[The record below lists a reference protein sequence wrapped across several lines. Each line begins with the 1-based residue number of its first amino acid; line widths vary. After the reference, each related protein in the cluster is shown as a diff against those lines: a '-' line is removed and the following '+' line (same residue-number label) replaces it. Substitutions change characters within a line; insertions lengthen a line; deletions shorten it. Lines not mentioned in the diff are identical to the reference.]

1 MRKRSSKRKMIAGL
15 LALVMVVS
23 AAIGNIT
30 LNSLANNDT
39 VGFEP
44 QVLNEETT
52 SFLTNLGAHISVDVS
67 KAEYDSYLAAN
78 EGWFPTVYVGADAG
92 QLRVYFAAEGAD
104 GKAARREDGSVDEL
118 FPVSN
123 YTVTATFGDGI
134 YAQAGASVNSL
145 DATKAAVVYD
155 QASTGAYPLAATAYD
170 STALKTL
177 KFDMGLLQTVEGE
190 ATVSWYAPFTFA
202 LSGYVA
208 PAPAPQAESGAESLE
223 GSSTEEPAAEESE
236 ATTNNKMG
244 RAFLN
249 VAPLAGETGDTENL
263 VLDKTAEANND
274 GTYTIT
280 LDAYAKGIVT
290 STKERVPADIVLVLD
305 ESGSM
310 AWRFEYEKIAST
322 KWQDNA
328 TYGMLVTGQ
337 FVLLTRRWS
346 YRDNAYIYLNGRDR
360 YYGDLYKQL
369 STTTRQT
376 ALKNAVNTFLESVN
390 QDAIANGVNH
400 RVAIVG
406 FSDSARV
413 FNGRSTI
420 SDNYGRAW
428 KDAGTPDGLSTLKSS
443 VSRLG
448 AVGATN
454 SGDGMTKAN
463 SVMAAAPSTTDGK
476 DRNQVVIMFTD
487 GVPTTGSDFNDE
499 VANKAIAQAKSLKDK
514 KATVYSVGILGG
526 ANPGFDPTTNI
537 DKYMN
542 YVSSNYPAATSL
554 SAPGTGGDYTKG
566 YYLTATKSSELS
578 EIFQKIAESTQ
589 TNTVTLDEKTVLTD
603 IISDY
608 FVLNSGSPED
618 IKVYTQAFDGYDTNE
633 NPKWA
638 AKVLFPA
645 QVSLDGDTKK
655 ISVTNFNYKENFI
668 TNDNNGDGTTGD
680 LNGKKLVVEVT
691 VKRAPSFIG
700 GNDVKTN
707 NGAAIYADGTSTT
720 PVKNFPEP
728 DVDVR
733 LLYDFEV
740 EDHSIYVGDDWV
752 EVVNLFTGD
761 KGVPY
766 IIDDEPYYLGVTA
779 TNEFV
784 TIVYTVTDK
793 EGNAVGAYTVLPGEP
808 SGEWRVNELFAATLL
823 DKNQTF
829 TVTAT
834 VTPLP
839 KVEGDPEP
847 GVQSISAEAEG
858 NVYVFKPKVEVTDVV
873 INLGDS
879 TTVSDRLDSTKTT
892 WHCDTADTKL
902 PALRTPAPVL
912 NYKFNFIAGSDNGGV
927 DKYAPEMCSD
937 FTVTVKRADGQ
948 GGEYGDFTSYATIE
962 NTKVISCADNHV
974 SNGSEAKHDFTIH
987 VVVQMAKLTINKTI
1001 NEFAQANGDAIYGDA
1016 IFTFN
1021 AKNNETGVVYSGV
1034 IVIGAD
1040 DNLTDSVE
1048 IDLPVGKYTV
1058 TELRTKQYTLQ
1069 GDNNITVSVTKEGGS
1084 VSFMNHLT
1092 YKYYSSD
1099 ADQVTN
1105 EVRMGEN
1112 GVPVITPVRTTI
1124 KGPVVTVPVL
1134 PGTTN

>member
-52 SFLTNLGAHISVDVS
+52 SFLRNLGAHISVDVS
-67 KAEYDSYLAAN
+67 KAEYDSYLAENA
-78 EGWFPTVYVGADAG
+78 GIFPGVYVGADSAG
-92 QLRVYFAAEGAD
+92 QIRVYFAAVGAD
-104 GKAARREDGSVDEL
+104 GKATRREDGSVDEL

-223 GSSTEEPAAEESE
+223 GSSTEEPAAEENE

-249 VAPLAGETGDTENL
+249 VAPLAGETGDTKNL
-263 VLDKTAEANND
+263 VLDKTAKANND

-337 FVLLTRRWS
+337 FVLLTRQWS

-589 TNTVTLDEKTVLTD
+589 TNTVTLNEKSVLTD

-608 FVLNSGSPED
+608 FVLNSGSPD
-618 IKVYTQAFDGYDTNE
+618 DVNVYTQAFAGYDADE
-633 NPKWA
+633 NPIWDERT
-638 AKVLFPA
+638 LFEDA
-645 QVSLDGDTKK
+645 YVSIDTATKK

-668 TNDNNGDGTTGD
+668 TNDMDGNGTTGD
-680 LNGKKLVVEVT
+680 LNGEKLVVEVT

-700 GNDVKTN
+700 GNDVETN
-707 NGAAIYADGTSTT
+707 NGAAIYADGTSTD

-728 DVDVR
+728 DVDVS
-733 LLYDFEV
+733 LLYGFEV
-740 EDHSIYVGDDWV
+740 KDHSIYVGDNWD
-752 EVVNLFTGD
+752 EVVNLFTD
-761 KGVPY
+761 DAGVPY
-766 IIDDEPYYLGVTA
+766 KINNGPYLLGGTA

-784 TIVYTVTDK
+784 TIVYTVTD
-793 EGNAVGAYTVLPGEP
+793 EEDNVVGTYTVQPGQETGTWNP
-808 SGEWRVNELFAATLL
+808 SVDKNKLL
-823 DKNQTF
+823 EENQTF
-829 TVTAT
+829 TVTAS
-834 VTPLP
+834 VKPLP
-839 KVEGDPEP
+839 KAEGEP
-847 GVQSISAEAEG
+847 GVQSTSAEAEG
-858 NVYVFKPKVEVTDVV
+858 KVYVYKPKVEVSDTK

-879 TTVSDRLDSTKTT
+879 TTVSERLDSTKTT
-892 WHCDTADTKL
+892 WHCDTTDTEL
-902 PALRTPAPVL
+902 PELRTSAPVL
-912 NYKFNFIAGSDNGGV
+912 NYEFNFIAGSNNEGADT
-927 DKYAPEMCSD
+927 YAPETCSD
-937 FTVTVKRADGQ
+937 FTVTVKRRDKL
-948 GGEYGDFTSYATIE
+948 GGTEGDITRYAIIE

-974 SNGSEAKHDFTIH
+974 GNDSEANHNFTIH

-1001 NEFAQANGDAIYGDA
+1001 NEFEQAYGDA

-1021 AKNNETGVVYSGV
+1021 AKNEKTGVVYSGV
-1034 IVIGAD
+1034 IVIGED
-1040 DNLTDSVE
+1040 DKLEGSVE

-1084 VSFMNHLT
+1084 VSFINHLT

-1105 EVRMGEN
+1105 KVRMVDGE
-1112 GVPVITPVRTTI
+1112 PVITPVRTTI
-1124 KGPVVTVPVL
+1124 KGPVVKVPVL
-1134 PGTTN
+1134 PETTN

>member
-223 GSSTEEPAAEESE
+223 GSSTEEPAAEENE

-249 VAPLAGETGDTENL
+249 VAPLAGETGDTKNL
-263 VLDKTAEANND
+263 VLDKTAKANNNE
-274 GTYTIT
+274 TYTIT

-337 FVLLTRRWS
+337 FVLLTRQWS
-346 YRDNAYIYLNGRDR
+346 YWDNAYIYLNGRDR

-554 SAPGTGGDYTKG
+554 SAPGTGGDYAKG

-589 TNTVTLDEKTVLTD
+589 TNTVTLNENSVLTD

-608 FVLNSGSPED
+608 FVLNNESPDD
-618 IKVYTQAFDGYDTNE
+618 IKVYTQAFAGYDADG
-633 NPKWA
+633 NPTWA
-638 AKVLFPA
+638 DRTLFEDA
-645 QVSLDGDTKK
+645 DVSINTATKK

-668 TNDNNGDGTTGD
+668 TNDRDGNGITDD

-707 NGAAIYADGTSTT
+707 NGAAIYANADSTT

-752 EVVNLFTGD
+752 EVVNLFTD
-761 KGVPY
+761 ADRVPY
-766 IIDDEPYYLGVTA
+766 KINNGTYYLGEKA

-784 TIVYTVTDK
+784 TIVYTVTDSEDK
-793 EGNAVGAYTVLPGEP
+793 VVGTYTVQPGQKTGKWSP
-808 SGEWRVNELFAATLL
+808 SVDMNKLL
-823 DKNQTF
+823 DENQIF

-834 VTPLP
+834 VTPSD
-839 KVEGDPEP
+839 KEDGVEAINDSDTGK
-847 GVQSISAEAEG
+847 
-858 NVYVFKPKVEVTDVV
+858 VYVFKPKVEVSDTK

-892 WHCDTADTKL
+892 WDCETTDTEL
-902 PALRTPAPVL
+902 PELRTPAPKL
-912 NYKFNFIAGSDNGGV
+912 NYEFNYIAGSDNEGA
-927 DKYAPEMCSD
+927 DTYAPEKCSD
-937 FTVTVKRADGQ
+937 FTVTVKRKDKLGGTDG
-948 GGEYGDFTSYATIE
+948 DITRYATIE
-962 NTKVISCADNHV
+962 NTDEISCADNHV
-974 SNGSEAKHDFTIH
+974 SNDSEAKHDFTIH

-1001 NEFAQANGDAIYGDA
+1001 DEFEQAYGDA

-1021 AKNNETGVVYSGV
+1021 AKNEKTGVVYSGV

-1048 IDLPVGKYTV
+1048 IELPVGKYTV
-1058 TELRTKQYTLQ
+1058 TELRTKQYTLKSA
-1069 GDNNITVSVTKEGGS
+1069 NNITVSVTKEGGS
-1084 VSFMNHLT
+1084 VSFINHLT

-1124 KGPVVTVPVL
+1124 KGPVVEEPVQ